1 MRLDYT
7 MYILGIV
14 LLAITILPFLVQIE
28 GINDDERNLWV
39 ILTVV
44 LGVISIILGY
54 SQRPKTPAQ
63 SCQIPVNLS
72 EPKKDVIPSEKSI
85 KKNIENKLEQ
95 SVIYEEKT
103 AEIIPDKP
111 DIELTKVKGIGE
123 KRAIQLNALG
133 IKTVNDLANES
144 ATNISKKLKI
154 SHKIT
159 KKWKTNAKKLLK

>member
-14 LLAITILPFLVQIE
+14 LLAITILPFMVQIE
-28 GINDDERNLWV
+28 GITDYERNLWV

-63 SCQIPVNLS
+63 SCQIPVNLP
-72 EPKKDVIPSEKSI
+72 EPKKDVVLLKKSI
-85 KKNIENKLEQ
+85 KKNNENKLEPL
-95 SVIYEEKT
+95 VIYEEKT
-103 AEIIPDKP
+103 VEIIPDMH
-111 DIELTKVKGIGE
+111 DIELTQVKGIGE
-123 KRAIQLNALG
+123 KRAIQLKALG

-154 SHKIT
+154 SLKIT